1 MQELV
6 VAFAENKAASAWTEA
21 FQSGNSASNDLE
33 LMKISPRTPLVGDWL
48 KAGDLGFIFAS
59 RGIGKSWLSMYLAK
73 GLANKTDVGPW
84 KTHCQARVLY
94 LDGEMPPQDLKERN
108 HLLGPST
115 PHLVYSNHELLF
127 QNTGKVM
134 NLADLDFQ
142 AGALQYCLLENF
154 NVLIADNL
162 STLAMGI
169 DENKSL
175 DWELI
180 SPWLL
185 TLRRNHITVIIVHH
199 AGRNNQMRGSSKRED
214 PAFWILR
221 LDEDSSAADDQSGAR
236 FISRFTKWRNASAFP
251 KTYKWHFRPLP
262 DEDDID
268 ITFEEAS
275 PLFVF
280 VQWVNNGLETCSDIA
295 IEMDIS
301 KGYVSKL
308 AKKAL
313 SLGRIRFNGR
323 HYAPIDEL

>member
-1 MQELV
+1 MQEDAV
-6 VAFAENKAASAWTEA
+6 PFAQNQKVNAWIEA
-21 FQSGNSASNDLE
+21 YEAGNSLDNDLAI
-33 LMKISPRTPLVGDWL
+33 LKIEPRTPLVGDWL

-59 RGIGKSWLSMYLAK
+59 RGIGKSWFSMYLAK
-73 GLANKTDVGPW
+73 GLANKIDVGPW

-94 LDGEMPPQDLKERN
+94 LDGEMPPEDLKERAR
-108 HLLGPST
+108 LLGPAT
-115 PHLVYSNHELLF
+115 PHLAYTNHELLF
-127 QNTGKVM
+127 QRTGKVM

-142 AGALQYCLLENF
+142 SGTLAFCLASGF

-162 STLAMGI
+162 STLASGM

-180 SPWLL
+180 LPWLL

-221 LDEDSSAADDQSGAR
+221 LDEDTTAEDQIGAR
-236 FISRFTKWRNASAFP
+236 FISRFTKWRNATAFP
-251 KTYKWHFRPLP
+251 ETYRWNFRPVP
-262 DEDDID
+262 EADDIN
-268 ITFEEAS
+268 ITFEVAS

-280 VQWVNNGLETCSDIA
+280 IQWVAAGLDTCSDIA
-295 IEMDIS
+295 SEMDLS

-308 AKKAL
+308 ARRAL
-313 SLGRIRFNGR
+313 SLGRIRMNGR
-323 HYAPIDEL
+323 RYETNE